1 MQQTIHN
8 TNSYNF
14 LLNVTRFS
22 RYHFCKYGRK
32 VVLKY
37 NWSAG
42 CVLHM
47 CSYKACACS
56 DWQIIQGNRST
67 TCSTPYQSEHEIYNS
82 YFIINL
88 IGTQEQALHCLLWLY
103 LKNLGHLKDQRKW
116 RWHLQSRKWGEV
128 NKVLY
133 STSQW
138 NCHLKCRRHAIRH
151 NNHISYNIWN
161 KCLQFSIIDF

>member
-1 MQQTIHN
+1 MQQTIHKK
-8 TNSYNF
+8 NSYNF
-14 LLNVTRFS
+14 SLNLTTFS

-42 CVLHM
+42 CVLYM

-56 DWQIIQGNRST
+56 DWQITQGEAQLVALLINQNKRFIT
-67 TCSTPYQSEHEIYNS
+67 VF
-82 YFIINL
+82 FIINL

-116 RWHLQSRKWGEV
+116 RRHLQSRKWGEV
-128 NKVLY
+128 NKVLC